1 MKTFDLLKYLL
12 FFYAVLVFSSGCVAT
27 KQEISDEELDNGSIS
42 EMYVIDED
50 EKEGN
55 EVVTAQLDDKQ
66 IPEKIKISEFV
77 LGPGDEIEIN
87 VYRNPDLANKYLIP
101 PDGLISFPLLGELRA
116 AGIGITELRKTI
128 TAGLSNFLVEPY
140 VSIGVVN
147 IRSQKVYVLGEV
159 EKPGVFQI
167 NSPIDMIEA
176 VSMAGGLTTNAK
188 ASSLLLIRG
197 DLENPYLKTVN
208 LKKTLKEGDLSE
220 NMTLTG
226 GDIIYVPT
234 TYIASAD
241 RFFSHLK
248 NIIAP
253 IVLLESGIVMGPQ
266 VSDVLRGERPE
277 AISGTIDINPTSIT
291 IEPIVP

>member
-1 MKTFDLLKYLL
+1 MKIFNLLKYLL
-12 FFYAVLVFSSGCVAT
+12 LFHAVLVFSSGCVAT
-27 KQEISDEELDNGSIS
+27 KQELSDEELDNESIS
-42 EMYVIDED
+42 EEYVIDEEE
-50 EKEGN
+50 EK
-55 EVVTAQLDDKQ
+55 EVVTGEIADKHV
-66 IPEKIKISEFV
+66 PEKIKISEFV
-77 LGPGDEIEIN
+77 LGPGDEIEVN
-87 VYRNPDLANKYLIP
+87 VYRNPDLTSKYLIP
-101 PDGLISFPLLGELRA
+101 PDGLISFPLLGEIKA

-128 TAGLSNFLVEPY
+128 VAGLSNFLVEPY

-167 NSPIDMIEA
+167 NSPIDIIEA
-176 VSMAGGLTTNAK
+176 VSMAGGLTVNAK

-208 LKKTLKEGDLSE
+208 LKKTLTEGDLSE
-220 NMTLTG
+220 NMPLTG

-253 IVLLESGIVMGPQ
+253 IVLLESGIIMGPQ
-266 VSDVLRGERPE
+266 VGDVLRGERPE
-277 AISGTIDINPTSIT
+277 GITGTINVNPATIT

>member
-1 MKTFDLLKYLL
+1 MD
-12 FFYAVLVFSSGCVAT
+12 
-27 KQEISDEELDNGSIS
+27 DGSITEEYVS
-42 EMYVIDED
+42 AEEGDKEAVIDKVV
-50 EKEGN
+50 EKQ
-55 EVVTAQLDDKQ
+55 V
-66 IPEKIKISEFV
+66 PEKIKISEFV

-87 VYRNPDLANKYLIP
+87 VYRNPDLTSKYLIP
-101 PDGLISFPLLGELRA
+101 PDGLISFPLLGEIRA

-176 VSMAGGLTTNAK
+176 VSMAGGLTINAK
-188 ASSLLLIRG
+188 ANSLLLIRG
-197 DLENPYLKTVN
+197 DLEHPYLKTVN
-208 LKKTLKEGDLSE
+208 LQKTLKEGDLSE
-220 NMTLTG
+220 NMSLAG
-226 GDIIYVPT
+226 GDIIYVPA

-248 NIIAP
+248 NIISP
-253 IVLLESGIVMGPQ
+253 IVLLESGIIMGPQ
-266 VSDVLRGERPE
+266 VGDVLRGERPE
-277 AISGTIDINPTSIT
+277 GISGTINVNPATIT